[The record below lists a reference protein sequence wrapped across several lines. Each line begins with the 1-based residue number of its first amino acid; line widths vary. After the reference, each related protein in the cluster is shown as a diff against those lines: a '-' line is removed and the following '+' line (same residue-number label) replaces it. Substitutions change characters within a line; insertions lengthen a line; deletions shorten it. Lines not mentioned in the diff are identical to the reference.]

1 MGGARRVAKKQRKEK
16 EETRIKKQ
24 RKEEVEN
31 EKGARRL
38 TKKEEGR
45 IKIKRKEEVENKKGK
60 KGKNSGQK
68 GNNEKVRKG
77 KKNEIETNGSGSL
90 DESTYNKLWCFDLSL
105 EQILEKCVENKIKN

>member
-1 MGGARRVAKKQRKEK
+1 MGEK

-38 TKKEEGR
+38 TKKGGR
-45 IKIKRKEEVENKKGK
+45 KNKDKKKGGSRKQKGSKKSDKKAK

-77 KKNEIETNGSGSL
+77 NKNEIETNGSGSL